1 MKPSFLLQYYPSQM
15 EETTLGLGSSLR
27 KLASVE
33 EKSGILE
40 FSSFLFLDIKKAIA
54 AIVMDW

>member
-1 MKPSFLLQYYPSQM
+1 M